1 MTRIHYEI
9 VEHDGGWTYRLG
21 EVMAETYP
29 SRDEALAAAN
39 DAAARQQ
46 QGGETVPIS
55 WQDESGAWHEER
67 ADGGDRPEADVIDS

>member
-21 EVMAETYP
+21 DVMAGTYL
-29 SRDEALAAAN
+29 SHDEALAAAN

-55 WQDESGAWHEER
+55 WQDEAGTWHEER